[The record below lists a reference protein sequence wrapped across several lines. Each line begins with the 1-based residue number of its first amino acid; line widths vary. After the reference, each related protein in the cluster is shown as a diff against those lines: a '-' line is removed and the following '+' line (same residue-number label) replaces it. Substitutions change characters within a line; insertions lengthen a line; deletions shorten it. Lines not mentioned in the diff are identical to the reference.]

1 MDENSI
7 YEALG
12 LEGGNEQ
19 EVAEPA
25 AEETETTSPE
35 ATQESAEP
43 EEKETVQSPEERSRQ
58 AYGRR
63 QREREEAAREAVT
76 AERGKTSDLL
86 KRLGITDPE
95 TGEPVDTIDKLE
107 QYERSLSSLR
117 IAAGKP
123 TESDIARV
131 AREAVGAEK
140 PQPKQMSKDEMQ
152 AVVDRQIAEIHKLD
166 PSVSSLDDILK
177 GEYGAE
183 FRRAVQ
189 EKNLSF
195 IEAYKQVSYGKMS
208 ASQQKAAEQAAR
220 NRAASKD
227 HLGATVMR
235 GQGSNPVPRDQMEIF
250 RALMPDVADAEFE
263 KYYNR

>member
-1 MDENSI
+1 MDESSI

-25 AEETETTSPE
+25 AEETETTPPE
-35 ATQESAEP
+35 EAQESAEP
-43 EEKETVQSPEERSRQ
+43 EEKGTVQTPEERSRQ

-63 QREREEAAREAVT
+63 QREREEAAREAVA

-86 KRLGITDPE
+86 KRLGITDPD
-95 TGEPVDTIDKLE
+95 TGEAVDTIDKLE
-107 QYERSLSSLR
+107 QYERSLSSRR

-140 PQPKQMSKDEMQ
+140 PPEQMSKEDMQ

-166 PSVSSLDDILK
+166 PSVSSLDDILN

-183 FRRAVQ
+183 FQRVVQ